1 MITYM
6 VIHLILSLTRT
17 PKHGLMSAKLDATGQ
32 RLLAAL
38 GSYDFTLTYRC
49 GKKVQVGKDQEKAQS
64 EKDPT
69 PKTEVG
75 KNQTNN
81 QVLIP

>member
-1 MITYM
+1 MTINVVFINIITLERVKPVY
-6 VIHLILSLTRT
+6 
-17 PKHGLMSAKLDATGQ
+17 
-32 RLLAAL
+32 
-38 GSYDFTLTYRC
+38 FTYHKY
-49 GKKVQVGKDQEKAQS
+49 GKVQVGKDQEKAQQ
-64 EKDPT
+64 KKIPT

>member
-1 MITYM
+1 
-6 VIHLILSLTRT
+6 
-17 PKHGLMSAKLDATGQ
+17 MSIFGSNYIYEDDTFTISGDLDMEGNRIIDVQSPAD
-32 RLLAAL
+32 
-38 GSYDFTLTYRC
+38 SYDAVNKRY
-49 GKKVQVGKDQEKAQS
+49 KKAKIRKWRNQKKI
-64 EKDPT
+64 PT

>member
-1 MITYM
+1 MFAF
-6 VIHLILSLTRT
+6 LNALTRT
-17 PKHGLMSAKLDATGQ
+17 TS
-32 RLLAAL
+32 
-38 GSYDFTLTYRC
+38 
-49 GKKVQVGKDQEKAQS
+49 GKKVQVGKDQERRNQK
-64 EKDPT
+64 KIPT